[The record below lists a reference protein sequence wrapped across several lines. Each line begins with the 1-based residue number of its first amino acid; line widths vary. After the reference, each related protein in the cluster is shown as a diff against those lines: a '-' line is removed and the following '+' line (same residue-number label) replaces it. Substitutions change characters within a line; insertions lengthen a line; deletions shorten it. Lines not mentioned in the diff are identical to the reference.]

1 MGIFSS
7 ICCCSKKDDQWTQ
20 DPLFHLKKID
30 KITSPFS
37 KPLAD
42 FPIDVK
48 TNSDDDA
55 DSDRNVIEIP
65 EEDPKLL

>member
-1 MGIFSS
+1 MGIFTS
-7 ICCCSKKDDQWTQ
+7 ICCCTKKDDQWSQ
-20 DPLFHLKKID
+20 DPLFHLNKID

-48 TNSDDDA
+48 TNSEDG
-55 DSDRNVIEIP
+55 DSDQNVIEIP
-65 EEDPKLL
+65 EEESKMP